1 MDCRKIQLN
10 PLFDSSKYTLK
21 PETLQLAAEY
31 LSGRYLDRMHWCDYE
46 LEDYDLPCEKR
57 HGKCAVLIAQRTPL
71 EINPLEMLAGSAPL
85 EDAAHHWIPAL
96 RTLPDKERIRS
107 ISHTTGDFINAVK
120 LGLSGLEKEI
130 HEYKNNAP
138 EYKHAFY
145 DGLTYTIQAM
155 RIWVKR
161 YIREYQKML
170 DDPEYGKYEKNI
182 RSIIANLKN
191 VPENPPETFAEALQ
205 SLWCFWE
212 FQHLCGNWSGI
223 GRIDQLLGP
232 YLERD
237 LAKGVISRQ
246 QAREYLA
253 HFWIKG
259 TEWCFG
265 LRADGKRMPGSGDAQ
280 HYQNIIL
287 SGIDEDGQ
295 HIENEVTFLVL
306 EIVKELH
313 ISDFPITVRLN
324 NRTSDKL
331 LNLIAEVQLLGGGIV
346 AVYNEELILDAL
358 RKQNFPEEEARA
370 FTNDG
375 CWEIIIPG
383 KTRFSYRAMDMLLPL
398 QEAFDEVK
406 TDCSFEELYGI
417 FLDRVKLLAQ
427 EQKEKIQS
435 WIAVK
440 GKNPDDPGSY
450 PAEEYFHA
458 DAVLSLVMPACRQSG
473 CSYTLHGTKYAV
485 EGLHMGGL
493 PDVANSFYA
502 IKKIVYEQKKLSLT
516 DLIGILDNNWQG
528 QELLQKEVA
537 NTLVYYGNDNEEA
550 DLMLKKVLDDCAE
563 IFEKV
568 ARVNEVKTM
577 VGVSTFGRE
586 IQYAQYRKAT
596 AFGMNKGCY
605 LAPNLSPTP
614 GTDKSALSAV
624 LNSYC
629 RMDFTKTPNG
639 CPLDLRL
646 SAGFRKVPCAA
657 EILAQVLRVFL
668 KKRGMYLQIDTV
680 DPEILKAAQKDPDRF
695 PNLAV
700 RISGWSARF
709 ATLSREWQDMIINRT
724 ALESL

>member
-1 MDCRKIQLN
+1 
-10 PLFDSSKYTLK
+10 
-21 PETLQLAAEY
+21 
-31 LSGRYLDRMHWCDYE
+31 
-46 LEDYDLPCEKR
+46 
-57 HGKCAVLIAQRTPL
+57 
-71 EINPLEMLAGSAPL
+71 
-85 EDAAHHWIPAL
+85 
-96 RTLPDKERIRS
+96 
-107 ISHTTGDFINAVK
+107 
-120 LGLSGLEKEI
+120 
-130 HEYKNNAP
+130 
-138 EYKHAFY
+138 
-145 DGLTYTIQAM
+145 
-155 RIWVKR
+155 
-161 YIREYQKML
+161 
-170 DDPEYGKYEKNI
+170 
-182 RSIIANLKN
+182 
-191 VPENPPETFAEALQ
+191 
-205 SLWCFWE
+205 
-212 FQHLCGNWSGI
+212 
-223 GRIDQLLGP
+223 
-232 YLERD
+232 
-237 LAKGVISRQ
+237 
-246 QAREYLA
+246 
-253 HFWIKG
+253 
-259 TEWCFG
+259 
-265 LRADGKRMPGSGDAQ
+265 
-280 HYQNIIL
+280 
-287 SGIDEDGQ
+287 
-295 HIENEVTFLVL
+295 
-306 EIVKELH
+306 
-313 ISDFPITVRLN
+313 
-324 NRTSDKL
+324 
-331 LNLIAEVQLLGGGIV
+331 
-346 AVYNEELILDAL
+346 
-358 RKQNFPEEEARA
+358 
-370 FTNDG
+370 
-375 CWEIIIPG
+375 
-383 KTRFSYRAMDMLLPL
+383 
-398 QEAFDEVK
+398 
-406 TDCSFEELYGI
+406 
-417 FLDRVKLLAQ
+417 
-427 EQKEKIQS
+427 
-435 WIAVK
+435 
-440 GKNPDDPGSY
+440 
-450 PAEEYFHA
+450 
-458 DAVLSLVMPACRQSG
+458 
-473 CSYTLHGTKYAV
+473 
-485 EGLHMGGL
+485 MGGL